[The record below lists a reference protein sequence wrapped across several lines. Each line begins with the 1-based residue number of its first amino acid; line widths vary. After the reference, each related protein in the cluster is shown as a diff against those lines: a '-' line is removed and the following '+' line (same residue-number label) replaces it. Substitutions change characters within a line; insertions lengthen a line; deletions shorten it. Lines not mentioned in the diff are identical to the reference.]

1 MTAHRTHSGR
11 IFWGLILI
19 VVGVLFLLDR
29 LEKYDFGYLISHYW
43 PVIFIIIGLSIWIN
57 SGFRD
62 FVGGFLFIIFGT
74 VFLLIRLDILEHHF
88 WYYFWPVLI
97 IFFGIWL
104 IIKPVFKPNG
114 GKFPDIK
121 EDDLNISCVFS
132 GMKRRVESQNF
143 RGGKADMVFGGLD
156 LDFTAAKLAS
166 NQATIHLSVVF
177 GGIEVKVPK
186 DWKVV
191 IDGTPILGAI
201 DDKHRPVP
209 EAEAKAT
216 LYVKASAVFG
226 AITIKD

>member
-1 MTAHRTHSGR
+1 MTTHRTHSGR

-29 LEKYDFGYLISHYW
+29 LGKYEFGYLISHYW

-104 IIKPVFKPNG
+104 IIKPVFRPNG

-121 EDDLNISCVFS
+121 EDDLNVSCVFS

-177 GGIEVKVPK
+177 GGIEVRVPR

-201 DDKHRPVP
+201 DDKHRSVP
-209 EAEAKAT
+209 ETEVKAT